1 MHPSSATRSHSF
13 AASLPSPNP
22 SEPLLIGVEE
32 VARLLNVSPRTVWTL
47 TATGELPHLRI
58 GRRVLYSSE
67 GVRSWTQSRLQAVVP
82 TAATPPPS
90 PAPSS
95 PAATVSRRPATD
107 RAPSLFQG
115 GD

>member
-1 MHPSSATRSHSF
+1 MHPSSATRSHSIH
-13 AASLPSPNP
+13 ASAPSPNP

-58 GRRVLYSSE
+58 GRRVLYSRE
-67 GVRSWTQSRLQAVVP
+67 GVRSWTQSRLHAAVP
-82 TAATPPPS
+82 TAAAPPPPPPPVPS
-90 PAPSS
+90 P
-95 PAATVSRRPATD
+95 ATVSRRPAAD